1 MRLSELMKQ
10 YRKYHHI
17 SARSFA
23 KQAGFSNA
31 YISLLE
37 NDRISSPSLEA
48 LNAIAKAMGMSLDT
62 MLRSIEDMEV
72 NLSKEPGVMDVIK
85 NAVPMPETKCVPMLG
100 AVSCGEPIYK
110 EELYGEYYLVDKGI
124 QADFCLKAQ
133 GDSMI
138 NARIH
143 DGDIVF
149 IYQQHDVENGQI
161 AAVLVNGE
169 AKLKYFYRY
178 QDMVVLRS
186 ANPSYKEMTYTKD
199 ELNSIR
205 VLGRAVAFQSSL

>member
-10 YRKYHHI
+10 YRKDHHI

-48 LNAIAKAMGMSLDT
+48 LNAIAKAMGMNLDT

-72 NLSKEPGVMDVIK
+72 NLSKEPGVVDVIK
-85 NAVPMPETKCVPMLG
+85 NAVPVPETKRVPMLG
-100 AVSCGEPIYK
+100 AVSCGEPIYT
-110 EELYGEYYLVDKGI
+110 EEQCGEYYLVDKGI

-133 GDSMI
+133 GDSMS

-149 IYQQHDVENGQI
+149 IYQQSDVENGQI

-178 QDMVVLRS
+178 QDMVVLRP